1 MRIQSTERRQ
11 GSPGNPAGST
21 KSLTAWGIK
30 ESAACSFSTAFTEDS
45 CFSKR
50 ICSLELPSDIYLFV
64 TPSRYRSTSKGLAF
78 SGSPPPPP
86 LEPGG
91 DARQERGRSLQGRAP
106 PTRKRPPAADVESML
121 RSSGATRGRVLM
133 VDGSEFGWNGYL
145 DGYAPLQSTGAKVG
159 IHKQSP
165 IFLEIDLFY
174 LPLSIN

>member
-1 MRIQSTERRQ
+1 MK
-11 GSPGNPAGST
+11 N
-21 KSLTAWGIK
+21 
-30 ESAACSFSTAFTEDS
+30 
-45 CFSKR
+45 
-50 ICSLELPSDIYLFV
+50 LFV

-78 SGSPPPPP
+78 LQSTHVPFTYRKKRATQRKRNSETYSGSPPPPP